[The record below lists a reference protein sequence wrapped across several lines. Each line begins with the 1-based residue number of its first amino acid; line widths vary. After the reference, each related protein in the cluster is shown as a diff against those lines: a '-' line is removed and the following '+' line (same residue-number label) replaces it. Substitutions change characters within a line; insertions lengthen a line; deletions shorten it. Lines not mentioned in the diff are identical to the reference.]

1 MAVFMPSPG
10 NLNPDFFRK
19 MPLYNRAVPLYSR
32 TVPLYDRTV
41 PLYSRTM
48 PLYNRAV
55 PLYDRAVPLY
65 SRTMPLYNRTMPLY
79 DRAVPLYNRAVPL
92 YDRAVPKL
100 KLISSPPLLRRA
112 TNTRKLLNP
121 APRLPSVDYSSFLSS
136 FGRPTFF
143 NISFAFSNFLG
154 KRTLSLKKSS
164 DLSTSTTGFF
174 FVLMSFSPILNQLL
188 ILQAGFQLVQGSPF
202 K

>member
-1 MAVFMPSPG
+1 MPLYNRAVPLFSRAVPLFS
-10 NLNPDFFRK
+10 RAV
-19 MPLYNRAVPLYSR
+19 PLYNRAVPLYSR
-32 TVPLYDRTV
+32 TVPLYDR
-41 PLYSRTM
+41 
-48 PLYNRAV
+48 AV
-55 PLYDRAVPLY
+55 PLYDRAMPLY
-65 SRTMPLYNRTMPLY
+65 SRT
-79 DRAVPLYNRAVPL
+79 VPL

-100 KLISSPPLLRRA
+100 KLISSPPLLVRA

>member
-1 MAVFMPSPG
+1 MPSPG

-19 MPLYNRAVPLYSR
+19 MPLYNRAVPLFSRTVPLYDRTVPLYNRAVPLYSRTMPLYNR

-41 PLYSRTM
+41 PLYSRT
-48 PLYNRAV
+48 V
-55 PLYDRAVPLY
+55 PLYD
-65 SRTMPLYNRTMPLY
+65 
-79 DRAVPLYNRAVPL
+79 RAVPL

-100 KLISSPPLLRRA
+100 KLISSPPLLVRA